1 MIPLQSYC
9 FLSHYYVSKKEV
21 LKKDKKEKKKTPKPK
36 KTAVEWKRKQLR
48 DIRSKKDWWR
58 ERTGNKVYSQLTQHD
73 GDLSGGPV
81 VKNPLC
87 NAGDVGLIL
96 G

>member
-1 MIPLQSYC
+1 M
-9 FLSHYYVSKKEV
+9 
-21 LKKDKKEKKKTPKPK
+21 
-36 KTAVEWKRKQLR
+36 EWNRKQLR

>member
-1 MIPLQSYC
+1 M
-9 FLSHYYVSKKEV
+9 
-21 LKKDKKEKKKTPKPK
+21 
-36 KTAVEWKRKQLR
+36 EWKRKQFR

-73 GDLSGGPV
+73 GDLSGDPV

-87 NAGDVGLIL
+87 NAGDVGVIL

>member
-9 FLSHYYVSKKEV
+9 FLYHYYVSKKEV
-21 LKKDKKEKKKTPKPK
+21 LKKDKKEKKKNPKPK

>member
-1 MIPLQSYC
+1 M
-9 FLSHYYVSKKEV
+9 ER
-21 LKKDKKEKKKTPKPK
+21 
-36 KTAVEWKRKQLR
+36 KRKQLR
-48 DIRSKKDWWR
+48 DTCSKKDWWK
-58 ERTGNKVYSQLTQHD
+58 ERAGNKVYFQLTQHD

>member
-1 MIPLQSYC
+1 MIPLQSCC

-21 LKKDKKEKKKTPKPK
+21 LKKDKKEKKNPKNK
-36 KTAVEWKRKQLR
+36 KNSCGVEEEQLR

-73 GDLSGGPV
+73 GDLSGDPV
-81 VKNPLC
+81 VKNPLHC
-87 NAGDVGLIL
+87 KVDS
-96 G
+96 